1 MARGVQPLEVPPEVA
16 RRLFEDVSA
25 FHRER
30 NPIKRDETDRHT
42 LLTSLTERR
51 MEWP

>member
-1 MARGVQPLEVPPEVA
+1 MEVPAEVA
-16 RRLFEDVSA
+16 RRLFEDVRA

-30 NPIKRDETDRHT
+30 NPIKRDETDRYA
-42 LLTSLTERR
+42 LLTERR